1 MSAKKLLFVGLA
13 LGLVALVQAQQ
24 SSPATPVLPAPVSAP
39 ALNEDVTAPKGPY
52 RLQVGDVILVDVRT
66 ATGNLAFNATP
77 EVDTRGDIAVPI
89 LGLVHAQGRT
99 ISELF
104 SELSDRYHQRLQRQP
119 GEVFLTVSPV
129 RIRQMR
135 ASILGRV
142 ARPGNYDF
150 REGDR
155 VSSLLANAQGTLTDG
170 TADIRH
176 ATLRRARTGEVIP
189 LDLYSLLTHSDQTQD
204 YVLEDG
210 DVISV
215 PEETRNRIVVT
226 GEVKQPVVIP
236 YAEGLSVAQ
245 AVVRAGDRTDL
256 SRMTRVTII
265 RPRPG
270 RPDDPDY
277 ITVDLVKYYKG
288 IDRTQNIE
296 LKPGDTV
303 FVPSNG
309 NPNLSILN
317 SYFNVFY
324 LFRSL
329 GFNPFSF

>member
-1 MSAKKLLFVGLA
+1 MTAKTPLFVGLA

-39 ALNEDVTAPKGPY
+39 ALNEDLTAPKGPY
-52 RLQVGDVILVDVRT
+52 RLQVGDSILVDVRT
-66 ATGNLAFNATP
+66 ATGNLAFTATP
-77 EVDTRGDIAVPI
+77 EVDARGDISVPL

-119 GEVFLTVSPV
+119 GEVYLTISPI

-142 ARPGNYDF
+142 VRPATYDF
-150 REGDR
+150 RDGER
-155 VSSLLANAQGTLTDG
+155 VSSLIANAQGTAPDG
-170 TADIRH
+170 SADLRH

-189 LDLYSLLTHSDQTQD
+189 LDLYSLLTRNDATQD
-204 YVLEDG
+204 YQLEDG
-210 DVISV
+210 DVVSV

-226 GEVKQPVVIP
+226 GEVKQPLVVP
-236 YAEGLSVAQ
+236 FVEGLTVSQ
-245 AVVRAGDRTDL
+245 AIVRAGDRTDL
-256 SRMTRVTII
+256 SRMTRVSII

-270 RPDDPDY
+270 RPDDPEY
-277 ITVDLVKYYKG
+277 LTVDLVKYYKG

-296 LKPGDTV
+296 LRPGDTV

-309 NPNLSILN
+309 NPNLSVLN